1 MQICPHCGTENL
13 EGMIFCQS
21 CGVALGAVALSTRQL
36 ESDEQRGGTDRLGA
50 ENVLV
55 LQLEDDEVPIMV
67 QIRDEI
73 ILGRMT
79 EQGDNVTYINLT
91 PYGAEDMGVSRRHAR
106 MLRDHKSVY
115 LMDLKSTNGTKVN
128 GEPLSP
134 SVEKRLRD
142 GDEVMLGR
150 LRIYVYFKT

>member
-55 LQLEDDEVPIMV
+55 LQLEDDEIPIMV

-142 GDEVMLGR
+142 GDEIMLGR

>member
-55 LQLEDDEVPIMV
+55 LQLEDDEVPIVV

-106 MLRDHKSVY
+106 ILRDHKSVY

>member
-73 ILGRMT
+73 ILG
-79 EQGDNVTYINLT
+79 
-91 PYGAEDMGVSRRHAR
+91 A
-106 MLRDHKSVY
+106 
-115 LMDLKSTNGTKVN
+115 
-128 GEPLSP
+128 
-134 SVEKRLRD
+134 
-142 GDEVMLGR
+142 
-150 LRIYVYFKT
+150 